1 MNAPSSHS
9 LSDSASLFEP
19 QNNEDFTN
27 SIPLKP
33 KAPEL
38 TTRSEKQEDLALDSQ
53 FAKPRKQRHHL
64 GRNPCNLYTLQFLTD
79 LLLTLAPCLFL
90 FHSFLALSVNNDPI
104 SSSLGQR
111 VELTAKLA
119 PTLFPIIFAAVV
131 GRLMRTYALWRA
143 ERGANLG
150 IIELLNGSQNLLSA
164 FERAILLPGLGFLS
178 IVVMLL
184 WALSPVGGQSALRVL
199 SRKSLSSWNTTIIYY
214 FDNTAAPEDE
224 GAWESEMSFLQQ
236 ENLINAIFAA
246 SINSLERVKGRDIWG
261 NVKIPVLQYVHS
273 YIVDQSKDGWYD
285 FDENNYDSPY
295 SSLTGIVV
303 SGLKKGM
310 ETNFV
315 IESSYFNLTCT
326 EPVFF
331 ERNSIGREEFATW
344 VGTLYHRRD
353 NSSKLF
359 QGDSPWW
366 TSYMID
372 SNYVYKPYM
381 VVEPRYNVIYASRA
395 NQDETA
401 AYNCTV
407 GLSHVESE
415 VTCGSDCHVKR
426 VRPSRNAIWS
436 ASGYPW
442 PGTWEASRAVLLH
455 WLDTFNKQFASG
467 QICPLDFYVRGF
479 DDPYSHDPH
488 APISYRNVSGLD
500 VAKRLQSLINTG
512 WQLGFQ
518 GPATAKKPEG
528 NETVLM
534 LSVGLNRTNPDIG
547 YQVSAA
553 NATTIE
559 KHDVF
564 MSHKI
569 WIAVT
574 TVVSFILLLCGSLS
588 MIFKYGINS
597 PDVLGYVSSM
607 TRDNP
612 NFEQI
617 PDGDRLDG
625 LERARVLRHLKVQI
639 VYVKPWDSDGY
650 VTLKP
655 VDQLKKEILY

>member
-1 MNAPSSHS
+1 
-9 LSDSASLFEP
+9 
-19 QNNEDFTN
+19 
-27 SIPLKP
+27 
-33 KAPEL
+33 
-38 TTRSEKQEDLALDSQ
+38 
-53 FAKPRKQRHHL
+53 
-64 GRNPCNLYTLQFLTD
+64 
-79 LLLTLAPCLFL
+79 
-90 FHSFLALSVNNDPI
+90 
-104 SSSLGQR
+104 
-111 VELTAKLA
+111 
-119 PTLFPIIFAAVV
+119 
-131 GRLMRTYALWRA
+131 MRTYALWRA

-150 IIELLNGSQNLLSA
+150 ILELLNGSQNLLSA

-199 SRKSLSSWNTTIIYY
+199 SRKSLSSWDTIIIYY
-214 FDNTAAPEDE
+214 FNNTAVSEDE
-224 GAWESEMSFLQQ
+224 GAWESKTSFRRQ
-236 ENLINAIFAA
+236 ENSINAIFAA
-246 SINSLERVKGRDIWG
+246 SITSLERVKGRDIWG

-285 FDENNYDSPY
+285 FDENNYDSSY
-295 SSLTGIVV
+295 SSLIGIVV
-303 SGLKKGM
+303 SGLRKGM

-315 IESSYFNLTCT
+315 IESFYFNLTCT

-331 ERNSIGREEFATW
+331 ERNSIGGEEFATW
-344 VGTLYHRRD
+344 VGTLYHRWD
-353 NSSKLF
+353 NSFKLWE
-359 QGDSPWW
+359 GDSLGWS
-366 TSYMID
+366 SYMID
-372 SNYVYKPYM
+372 TNYVYKPYI
-381 VVEPRYNVIYASRA
+381 VVEPRYNIIYAFRA
-395 NQDETA
+395 NEDEIA

-407 GLSHVESE
+407 GLFHVESE

-436 ASGYPW
+436 DSGYPW
-442 PGTWEASRAVLLH
+442 PGSWAESPAVLLH
-455 WLDTFNKQFASG
+455 WLDTFNTQPSSTST
-467 QICPLDFYVRGF
+467 CPLDFYVRGF
-479 DDPYSHDPH
+479 DDPYSHDLN
-488 APISYRNVSGLD
+488 APISYRNVSGLN

-518 GPATAKKPEG
+518 GPATAKKSEENG
-528 NETVLM
+528 TVLM
-534 LSVGLNRTNPDIG
+534 SSVGINYTNFDID
-547 YQVSAA
+547 YQISST

-564 MSHKI
+564 VSHKI

-574 TVVSFILLLCGSLS
+574 MVVSFILLLCGFLS

-612 NFEQI
+612 NFVQI

-625 LERARVLRHLKVQI
+625 FERARVLRHLKVQI
-639 VYVKPWDSDGY
+639 VDVKPWDSDGY

-655 VDQLKKEILY
+655 LDQLKK